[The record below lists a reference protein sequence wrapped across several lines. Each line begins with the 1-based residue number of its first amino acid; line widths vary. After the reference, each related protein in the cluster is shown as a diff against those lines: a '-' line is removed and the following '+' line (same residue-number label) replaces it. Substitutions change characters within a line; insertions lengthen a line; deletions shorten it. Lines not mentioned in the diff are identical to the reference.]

1 MYTVDESVQYDY
13 ATENSTG
20 PNVAGNIQVE
30 DGLIPMEET
39 TVEQPACDYAID
51 NNKYEDIR
59 FSIIS
64 ENDPNDEH
72 YEEFQTVGT
81 IEEDKHVNKKDHP
94 QTKIKDITYD
104 DAISDEGCKDEAPG
118 TPGPGEIHQGSHTGS
133 SMETPGFPVD
143 VREDEEDEEHN
154 INIGDIYENDNDTT
168 PVEHSDVKRTGS
180 LDAPIYTKLYF

>member
-1 MYTVDESVQYDY
+1 MT
-13 ATENSTG
+13 
-20 PNVAGNIQVE
+20 GNIQVE

-64 ENDPNDEH
+64 ENDSNDEH

-81 IEEDKHVNKKDHP
+81 IEEDKHVKKKNHP

-104 DAISDEGCKDEAPG
+104 DAISDEGCTPVPG
-118 TPGPGEIHQGSHTGS
+118 KIHRGSHTGS

-154 INIGDIYENDNDTT
+154 INIGDIYENDNDTI
-168 PVEHSDVKRTGS
+168 PVEHSDVNRTES